1 MKRQEI
7 VTLTEVKLKL
17 VVLDILEMPKI
28 IHPRGEDGDVPEL
41 VVNQLTDL
49 VEDSLGSAVM
59 FLLVSLRHIEN
70 PGESLQ

>member
-1 MKRQEI
+1 M

-28 IHPRGEDGDVPEL
+28 LRPRGEDGDIPEL
-41 VVNQLTDL
+41 EVNQLTDL

-59 FLLVSLRHIEN
+59 LLLVFLRHIEN
-70 PGESLQ
+70 PGERLQ

>member
-1 MKRQEI
+1 M

-17 VVLDILEMPKI
+17 VVLDILEMPDI
-28 IHPRGEDGDVPEL
+28 IRPSGEDGDVPEL

-59 FLLVSLRHIEN
+59 LLLVFLRHIEN
-70 PGESLQ
+70 PGERLQ